1 MAKRVPASERT
12 SERIEELLAAGVS
25 GEKDIRS
32 ELIRLGMRKI
42 LEEALEAEVEAR
54 LGRGYYGREGAG
66 EGYRNGYR
74 RARLKSAEGPIDYSV
89 PQVSD
94 LGEAFRS
101 RIREMVGGRSEM
113 LEELATEM
121 FARGLSTR
129 NIEEMFA
136 DDEGRSLLPRTAVSD
151 ITERLWQEYEA
162 FATRDL
168 SEHKLL
174 YLYVD
179 GVAER
184 LRPGQRREA
193 VLCAWGIDEDGK
205 KILLQLSPGTKE
217 DTDSCRAF
225 FEDMKRRGLAD
236 PLLVVTDGAPGLIRA
251 VEECFPRSHRQR
263 CLAHRMRNLQSKVP
277 ETEWSEVRVAARA
290 AYEAPSLAVA
300 ELLRDEFVSRF
311 ERELPSAVKCFRDDF
326 EACTAHLRFPIDHRK
341 VIRTTNLLER
351 LFLEERRRTKI
362 IPNAFGEKPILK
374 LMYAAIIRA
383 SSRWRGIKVT
393 AFERRQCDAIRAE
406 LDQRHQ
412 QENVPIKNDS
422 RSVRRPRRAG

>member
-1 MAKRVPASERT
+1 MAKRVPASEKT
-12 SERIEELLAAGVS
+12 SDQIEDLLAAGVS

-42 LEEALEAEVEAR
+42 VEEALEAEVEAR
-54 LGRGYYGREGAG
+54 LGRGYYGREGDG
-66 EGYRNGYR
+66 RGYRNGYR
-74 RARLKSAEGPIDYSV
+74 TARLKSAEGPIDFGV

-94 LGEAFRS
+94 LGEPYRS
-101 RIREMVGGRSEM
+101 RIREVIGGRSQM

-129 NIEEMFA
+129 NIEALFS
-136 DDEGRSLLPRTAVSD
+136 DEAGKSLLPRTAVSE
-151 ITERLWQEYEA
+151 ITERLWEEYEA

-174 YLYVD
+174 YLFVD

-193 VLCAWGIDEDGK
+193 VLCAWGIDEDGRK
-205 KILLQLSPGTKE
+205 VLIHLSPGTKE
-217 DTDSCRAF
+217 DTESCRAF
-225 FEDMKRRGLAD
+225 FEDLKRRGLAD

-263 CLAHRMRNLQSKVP
+263 CLAHRLRNLQSKVP
-277 ETEWSEVRVAARA
+277 ETSWAEVRVAARA

-300 ELLRDEFVSRF
+300 EVLRNEFVRRF
-311 ERELPSAVKCFRDDF
+311 ETELPSAVKCFLDDF
-326 EACTAHLRFPIDHRK
+326 AACTAQLRFPIGHRK

-351 LFLEERRRTKI
+351 LFLEERRRTKT
-362 IPNAFGEKPILK
+362 IPNAFGEKAMLK
-374 LMYAAIIRA
+374 LMYGAVLRA
-383 SSRWRGIKVT
+383 SDRWRGIKVS
-393 AFERRQCDAIRAE
+393 AFERRQCEAIRDE
-406 LDQRHQ
+406 LDRRHH
-412 QENVPIKNDS
+412 QEHVVKPEESRNVK
-422 RSVRRPRRAG
+422 RPRRAG